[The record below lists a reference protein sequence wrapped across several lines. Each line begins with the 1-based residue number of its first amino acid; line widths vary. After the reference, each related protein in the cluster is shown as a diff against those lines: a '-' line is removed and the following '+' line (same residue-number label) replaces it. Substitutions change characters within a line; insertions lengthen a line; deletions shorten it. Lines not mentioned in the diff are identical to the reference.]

1 MENMIC
7 VYIYLVIH
15 KILIVLKALI
25 LNSFYLI
32 KQCSVHMHDITS
44 FNEDA
49 NVNCEQDIS
58 SFHLRLTPPTVLS
71 ISSNSVC

>member
-7 VYIYLVIH
+7 VYVYLVIH
-15 KILIVLKALI
+15 KKFIVLKTLI

-32 KQCSVHMHDITS
+32 KQCSVHIHDVT

-49 NVNCEQDIS
+49 NINCEQDIS
-58 SFHLRLTPPTVLS
+58 SFHLRLNPPTVLS